1 MDAYARILKRSALA
15 LLLTILFTTFTF
27 NLHDWTKG
35 FVSEFIVYG
44 QTGTTGTTTTGVTD
58 NRSTTH
64 VFAQVADGGFSD
76 GSFYRST
83 LIVQSDSTST
93 ISCTATLVGLTISG
107 FGDGTSRSF
116 SLAAGG
122 IAIIDTPGTQSIQ
135 TGYMNLSCSSAVT
148 AQLLYAFRSAAGLVL
163 SEATV
168 FSSPATT
175 VAQLVADHRGGS
187 QLGIAIANPGT
198 SAKNLLIVAND
209 TSGTE
214 VGRGTATVNARS
226 QRAAFLSSFVTVPSN
241 FLGTVRISESGTS
254 TGEFYAIGLKFTGT
268 AFTTIP
274 VTSRTTS
281 STGGGGTTG
290 GGSVT
295 ISGTVRDGTNGNPL
309 SGATVRIS
317 GTSTSTTTNS
327 SGQYT
332 LLATGSSVTLEI
344 TATGFVT
351 TTIAVTLTGSTTLV
365 QNVSLSTA
373 VASGEYRFTLN
384 WTKDSSNRPND
395 LDFHLLVPTSTGCTE
410 VYYASTGSI
419 TSSPFAQLEV
429 DNINVVG
436 DPPTETI
443 RISRLT
449 AGTYR
454 LFVHDYAGEL
464 SNGLETSRATVQVF
478 GSAGLITTLSVPTG
492 SGRYWTVLSI
502 NGSTGAITPVQ
513 TRGTT
518 APTGCN

>member
-1 MDAYARILKRSALA
+1 
-15 LLLTILFTTFTF
+15 
-27 NLHDWTKG
+27 
-35 FVSEFIVYG
+35 
-44 QTGTTGTTTTGVTD
+44 
-58 NRSTTH
+58 
-64 VFAQVADGGFSD
+64 
-76 GSFYRST
+76 
-83 LIVQSDSTST
+83 
-93 ISCTATLVGLTISG
+93 
-107 FGDGTSRSF
+107 
-116 SLAAGG
+116 
-122 IAIIDTPGTQSIQ
+122 
-135 TGYMNLSCSSAVT
+135 
-148 AQLLYAFRSAAGLVL
+148 
-163 SEATV
+163 
-168 FSSPATT
+168 
-175 VAQLVADHRGGS
+175 
-187 QLGIAIANPGT
+187 
-198 SAKNLLIVAND
+198 
-209 TSGTE
+209 
-214 VGRGTATVNARS
+214 
-226 QRAAFLSSFVTVPSN
+226 
-241 FLGTVRISESGTS
+241 
-254 TGEFYAIGLKFTGT
+254 
-268 AFTTIP
+268 
-274 VTSRTTS
+274 
-281 STGGGGTTG
+281 
-290 GGSVT
+290 VT

-410 VYYASTGSI
+410 VYYASRGSI